1 MSEDELNQDS
11 AGESEQSDEQ
21 PVSSEQSQESEA
33 TEQSPEQSVEGTD
46 QSADQSDEK
55 PADESGQPAEQSEEQ
70 GAESNEPS
78 EQVDEQAAD
87 SDQPATS
94 ASADN
99 TLAFAD
105 DAASAAGGNGGD
117 SGGSEGGFGGGG
129 AADDAVAADSGSG
142 SKRNLKVVAGFTQ
155 EGDQKFVGDIMI
167 KVFES
172 DSGQQGRF
180 LFPTGGQF
188 WQSTPSKGNTIT
200 TPLIRGVASSE
211 VIVWAQTRA
220 SDGTSSQN
228 MDWGFA
234 IPMPS
239 GDTLQVAFDVDVGEV
254 EKTVNAPDAN
264 EAKAI
269 VSQSAPLK
277 GHVVFDVDAQSVGNQ
292 QFRVTGKFYTGEI
305 TSSAGQRINQ

>member
-1 MSEDELNQDS
+1 MSDDERQDDS
-11 AGESEQSDEQ
+11 TDASEQPSEEQ
-21 PVSSEQSQESEA
+21 PVENDQTVASE
-33 TEQSPEQSVEGTD
+33 T
-46 QSADQSDEK
+46 ADD
-55 PADESGQPAEQSEEQ
+55 
-70 GAESNEPS
+70 
-78 EQVDEQAAD
+78 
-87 SDQPATS
+87 
-94 ASADN
+94 

-105 DAASAAGGNGGD
+105 DAASAAGSNGGD
-117 SGGSEGGFGGGG
+117 GGGSEGGFGGGEP
-129 AADDAVAADSGSG
+129 ADDAVAADSGSG
-142 SKRNLKVVAGFTQ
+142 SKRNLKVVAEFTQ
-155 EGDQKFVGDIMI
+155 AGDQKFVGDIMI

-188 WQSTPSKGNTIT
+188 WQSTTSKGNIIT

-211 VIVWAQTRA
+211 VIVWPQTRA
-220 SDGTSSQN
+220 SDGTNSQN

-264 EAKAI
+264 AAKAT
-269 VSQSAPLK
+269 VSQAAPMK
-277 GHVVFDVDAQSVGNQ
+277 GHVVFDLDAQSIGNQ

-305 TSSAGQRINQ
+305 KSSLGQRINQ

>member
-1 MSEDELNQDS
+1 MSDEQSTDEFADS
-11 AGESEQSDEQ
+11 QQESEQQPTDSDQPGAQSNEQ
-21 PVSSEQSQESEA
+21 PAEQN
-33 TEQSPEQSVEGTD
+33 D
-46 QSADQSDEK
+46 QST
-55 PADESGQPAEQSEEQ
+55 EQSEEQ
-70 GAESNEPS
+70 SPVENDQTVAS
-78 EQVDEQAAD
+78 ETAD
-87 SDQPATS
+87 D
-94 ASADN
+94 

-117 SGGSEGGFGGGG
+117 GGGSEGGFGGGG

-142 SKRNLKVVAGFTQ
+142 SKRNLKVVAEFTQ
-155 EGDQKFVGDIMI
+155 EGDQKFIGDIMI

-180 LFPTGGQF
+180 LFPTGGQS
-188 WQSTPSKGNTIT
+188 WQGTTSKGNIIT

-211 VIVWAQTRA
+211 VIVWAQTRV
-220 SDGTSSQN
+220 SDGTNSQN

-254 EKTVNAPDAN
+254 EKTVNAPDSNA
-264 EAKAI
+264 AKAT
-269 VSQSAPLK
+269 VSQSPPLK
-277 GHVVFDVDAQSVGNQ
+277 GHVAFDLDAQSVGNQ

-305 TSSAGQRINQ
+305 KSSAGQRINQ

>member
-1 MSEDELNQDS
+1 MSDDERQDDS
-11 AGESEQSDEQ
+11 TDESEQQTGD
-21 PVSSEQSQESEA
+21 
-33 TEQSPEQSVEGTD
+33 
-46 QSADQSDEK
+46 
-55 PADESGQPAEQSEEQ
+55 QPAENDQTS
-70 GAESNEPS
+70 PS
-78 EQVDEQAAD
+78 E
-87 SDQPATS
+87 
-94 ASADN
+94 SADD

-105 DAASAAGGNGGD
+105 DAASAAGGDGGD
-117 SGGSEGGFGGGG
+117 GGGSEGGFGGEP
-129 AADDAVAADSGSG
+129 ADDAVAADSGSG
-142 SKRNLKVVAGFTQ
+142 SKRNLKVVAEFTQ

-188 WQSTPSKGNTIT
+188 WQSTTSKGNTIT

-211 VIVWAQTRA
+211 VIVWAQTRV
-220 SDGTSSQN
+220 SDGTNSQN

-254 EKTVNAPDAN
+254 EKTVSAPDAN

-269 VSQSAPLK
+269 ASQSSPLK
-277 GHVVFDVDAQSVGNQ
+277 GHVAFDLDAQSVGNQ
-292 QFRVTGKFYTGEI
+292 QFRITGKFYTGEI
-305 TSSAGQRINQ
+305 RSSAGQRINQ

>member
-1 MSEDELNQDS
+1 MSDDERQDNS
-11 AGESEQSDEQ
+11 TDASEQ
-21 PVSSEQSQESEA
+21 
-33 TEQSPEQSVEGTD
+33 
-46 QSADQSDEK
+46 
-55 PADESGQPAEQSEEQ
+55 QSEEQ
-70 GAESNEPS
+70 PS
-78 EQVDEQAAD
+78 D
-87 SDQPATS
+87 SDQPVTS
-94 ASADN
+94 AGTDD
-99 TLAFAD
+99 TVAFAD
-105 DAASAAGGNGGD
+105 DAASSAGGADDGGG
-117 SGGSEGGFGGGG
+117 GGSGGGFGGGG
-129 AADDAVAADSGSG
+129 PADDAVAADSGSG
-142 SKRNLKVVAGFTQ
+142 SKRNLKVVAEFTQ
-155 EGDQKFVGDIMI
+155 EGDQKFIGDIMI
-167 KVFES
+167 KVFEY

-188 WQSTPSKGNTIT
+188 WQSTTSKGNTIT

-220 SDGTSSQN
+220 SDGTNSQN

-277 GHVVFDVDAQSVGNQ
+277 GHIVFDLDAQSVGNQ

-305 TSSAGQRINQ
+305 TSSTGQRINQ

>member
-1 MSEDELNQDS
+1 MSDDEPTD
-11 AGESEQSDEQ
+11 ESEQQTGE
-21 PVSSEQSQESEA
+21 
-33 TEQSPEQSVEGTD
+33 
-46 QSADQSDEK
+46 
-55 PADESGQPAEQSEEQ
+55 QPAENDQTAASET
-70 GAESNEPS
+70 
-78 EQVDEQAAD
+78 AD
-87 SDQPATS
+87 D
-94 ASADN
+94 

-105 DAASAAGGNGGD
+105 DAASAAGGDGG
-117 SGGSEGGFGGGG
+117 SGGASGGEFGGGEP
-129 AADDAVAADSGSG
+129 ADDAVAADSGSG
-142 SKRNLKVVAGFTQ
+142 SKRNLKVVAEFTQ

-188 WQSTPSKGNTIT
+188 WQSTTSKGNIIT
-200 TPLIRGVASSE
+200 TPLLRGVASSE

-220 SDGTSSQN
+220 SDGTNSQN

-239 GDTLQVAFDVDVGEV
+239 GDTLQIAFDVDVGEV

-264 EAKAI
+264 AAKAI
-269 VSQSAPLK
+269 VSQSPPLK
-277 GHVVFDVDAQSVGNQ
+277 GHVVFDLDAQSVGNQ

-305 TSSAGQRINQ
+305 KSSAGQRINQ

>member
-1 MSEDELNQDS
+1 MNDNEPDDEPITDS
-11 AGESEQSDEQ
+11 QPESEHE
-21 PVSSEQSQESEA
+21 
-33 TEQSPEQSVEGTD
+33 
-46 QSADQSDEK
+46 
-55 PADESGQPAEQSEEQ
+55 
-70 GAESNEPS
+70 
-78 EQVDEQAAD
+78 AAD
-87 SDQPATS
+87 SDQPS
-94 ASADN
+94 AQSDEQPTEQGDQFAAQLAEQPAENDRAVASE
-99 TLAFAD
+99 TGDDMLAFAD
-105 DAASAAGGNGGD
+105 DATSAVGGD
-117 SGGSEGGFGGGG
+117 GGAGEGSEGGFG
-129 AADDAVAADSGSG
+129 ASEPADDAVAADSGNG
-142 SKRNLKVVAGFTQ
+142 SKRNLKVVAEFTQ
-155 EGDQKFVGDIMI
+155 EGDQKFIGDIMI

-188 WQSTPSKGNTIT
+188 WQGTTSKGNTIT

-254 EKTVNAPDAN
+254 EKTVNASDAN

-277 GHVVFDVDAQSVGNQ
+277 RHVVFDLNAQSIGNQ
-292 QFRVTGKFYTGEI
+292 QFPVTGKFYTGEI
-305 TSSAGQRINQ
+305 RSSAGQRINQ

>member
-1 MSEDELNQDS
+1 M
-11 AGESEQSDEQ
+11 
-21 PVSSEQSQESEA
+21 V
-33 TEQSPEQSVEGTD
+33 
-46 QSADQSDEK
+46 
-55 PADESGQPAEQSEEQ
+55 AE
-70 GAESNEPS
+70 
-78 EQVDEQAAD
+78 
-87 SDQPATS
+87 
-94 ASADN
+94 
-99 TLAFAD
+99 
-105 DAASAAGGNGGD
+105 
-117 SGGSEGGFGGGG
+117 
-129 AADDAVAADSGSG
+129 
-142 SKRNLKVVAGFTQ
+142 FTQ
-155 EGDQKFVGDIMI
+155 EGDQKFIGDIMI

-188 WQSTPSKGNTIT
+188 WQSTTSKGNTVT

-220 SDGTSSQN
+220 SDGTNSQN

-277 GHVVFDVDAQSVGNQ
+277 GHVAFDLDAQSVGNQ

-305 TSSAGQRINQ
+305 RSSAGQRINQ

>member
-1 MSEDELNQDS
+1 MADDEPQNESTD
-11 AGESEQSDEQ
+11 ASEQQLE
-21 PVSSEQSQESEA
+21 E
-33 TEQSPEQSVEGTD
+33 
-46 QSADQSDEK
+46 
-55 PADESGQPAEQSEEQ
+55 QPAENDRAETSET
-70 GAESNEPS
+70 G
-78 EQVDEQAAD
+78 DE
-87 SDQPATS
+87 
-94 ASADN
+94 

-105 DAASAAGGNGGD
+105 DDASAAGGNGGD
-117 SGGSEGGFGGGG
+117 GGGSEGGFGGGG
-129 AADDAVAADSGSG
+129 PADDAVAADSGSG
-142 SKRNLKVVAGFTQ
+142 SKRNLKVVAEFTQ

-188 WQSTPSKGNTIT
+188 WQSTTSKGNTIT

-211 VIVWAQTRA
+211 VIVWAQTRV
-220 SDGTSSQN
+220 SDGTNSQN

-239 GDTLQVAFDVDVGEV
+239 GDTLQVAFDVEVAEV

-264 EAKAI
+264 EAKAT
-269 VSQSAPLK
+269 VSQSSPLK
-277 GHVVFDVDAQSVGNQ
+277 GHVVFDLDAQSIGNQ

-305 TSSAGQRINQ
+305 RSSAGQRINQ

>member
-1 MSEDELNQDS
+1 MSDDQLKDESTDV
-11 AGESEQSDEQ
+11 SEQQLEEQ
-21 PVSSEQSQESEA
+21 PSE
-33 TEQSPEQSVEGTD
+33 
-46 QSADQSDEK
+46 
-55 PADESGQPAEQSEEQ
+55 
-70 GAESNEPS
+70 
-78 EQVDEQAAD
+78 
-87 SDQPATS
+87 SDQPV
-94 ASADN
+94 ASETGDD

-117 SGGSEGGFGGGG
+117 GGGSEGGFEGGG

-142 SKRNLKVVAGFTQ
+142 SKRNLKVVAEFTQ

-172 DSGQQGRF
+172 DNGQQGRF

-188 WQSTPSKGNTIT
+188 WQSTTSKGNTIT
-200 TPLIRGVASSE
+200 TPLLRGVGSSE

-220 SDGTSSQN
+220 SDGTNSQN

-234 IPMPS
+234 IPTPS

-269 VSQSAPLK
+269 VSQSSPLK
-277 GHVVFDVDAQSVGNQ
+277 DHVVFDLDAQSIGNQ

-305 TSSAGQRINQ
+305 RSSLGQRINQ